1 MNIIKELKDY
11 RLKNKITQQ
20 ELAKMLEV
28 SFATVNRWFNGHT
41 KPSEIQEYHIKEL
54 LKKEEIKAK

>member
-20 ELAKMLEV
+20 ELARMLEV

-41 KPSEIQEYHIKEL
+41 KPSEIQEYRINKL